1 MQSFHITRNTGNL
14 QIIRFVPAFM
24 NLECFTRRSFR
35 ANILMATSSRRTVTS
50 AINSLANDGIVRL
63 TTQDYAQF
71 EALVSD
77 YFGRDDETSDDEISS
92 EEECGKT
99 TVSIYAF

>member
-1 MQSFHITRNTGNL
+1 
-14 QIIRFVPAFM
+14 
-24 NLECFTRRSFR
+24 
-35 ANILMATSSRRTVTS
+35 MATSSRRTVTS

-77 YFGRDDETSDDEISS
+77 YFGRDDETSNDEISS

-99 TVSIYAF
+99 TVSIYAFWHNLIISHRAQKAEAKTN